1 MRQTKQQ
8 LRQKF
13 IRERAALP
21 GDIRLLADRKISA
34 NFLAEFGGAGSYFIY
49 HSFNAE
55 ADTSALIS
63 ALLGCGRAVYLPRVE
78 GDDMVTVPY
87 GPLKEGRFGIPEPCG
102 EAYRG
107 DIEVTVAPL
116 LAVGADGVR
125 LGYGGGYY
133 DRYFARANTL
143 RVGIGYD
150 FQFTEELFSEE
161 WDMPLDAFVSESG
174 VRRFVR

>member
-1 MRQTKQQ
+1 M
-8 LRQKF
+8 
-13 IRERAALP
+13 
-21 GDIRLLADRKISA
+21 
-34 NFLAEFGGAGSYFIY
+34 
-49 HSFNAE
+49 
-55 ADTSALIS
+55 
-63 ALLGCGRAVYLPRVE
+63 
-78 GDDMVTVPY
+78 
-87 GPLKEGRFGIPEPCG
+87 
-102 EAYRG
+102 
-107 DIEVTVAPL
+107 

-150 FQFTEELFSEE
+150 FQFTEELFSEV

>member
-1 MRQTKQQ
+1 M
-8 LRQKF
+8 
-13 IRERAALP
+13 RERAAFS
-21 GDIRLLADRKISA
+21 GDMRLLADKKILS

-49 HSFNAE
+49 NSFKAE

-63 ALLGCGRAVYLPRVE
+63 ALLGRGKAVYLPRVE
-78 GDDMVTVPY
+78 GDDMLAVPY
-87 GPLKEGRFGIPEPCG
+87 GPLKEGRYGIPEPCG

-107 DIEVTVAPL
+107 DVEVTVAPL

-150 FQFTEELFSEE
+150 FQFTEELFSEV

>member
-1 MRQTKQQ
+1 MVERYQMVACIG
-8 LRQKF
+8 LRKS
-13 IRERAALP
+13 E
-21 GDIRLLADRKISA
+21 S
-34 NFLAEFGGAGSYFIY
+34 
-49 HSFNAE
+49 
-55 ADTSALIS
+55 
-63 ALLGCGRAVYLPRVE
+63 
-78 GDDMVTVPY
+78 DDMVTVPY

-107 DIEVTVAPL
+107 DVEVTVAPL

-150 FQFTEELFSEE
+150 FQFTEELFSEV